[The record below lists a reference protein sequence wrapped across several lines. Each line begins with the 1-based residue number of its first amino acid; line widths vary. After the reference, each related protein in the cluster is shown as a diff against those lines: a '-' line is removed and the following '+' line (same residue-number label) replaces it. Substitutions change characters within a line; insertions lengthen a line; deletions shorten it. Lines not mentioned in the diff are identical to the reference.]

1 LPLSA
6 VKQNPVK
13 SLPFTKQFGFRK
25 TVVQRVEAYLKEHNL
40 PQRDV
45 PAMYLK
51 SFIVLAWWLGTYLLL
66 MLGGFSWA
74 INTLLCVVFGLA
86 TAGVGFNIMHD
97 AIHGG
102 YSNSARIN
110 KLMGFTLELLGAS
123 SFVWRQK
130 HNVWHHTYT
139 NISGLDED
147 LETQG
152 FLRMTPRDAWKPA
165 FRFQHLYSPLVYGL
179 TGFSFLIRDMRVFF
193 TGRSDEHHVF
203 PKMTTSDR
211 VLFWLGKL
219 CYFTVMIVLP
229 LLVFPW
235 WQVLAGYFIIMV
247 AISLTLAAIFQLAHV
262 MQPATFPEPVGEPQN
277 GIPLHIEN
285 EWAIHEVE
293 TTVNFGPNNKL
304 LNWYAGGLNFQ
315 IEHHLFPHI
324 CHVHYPRLAPI
335 VKATCEEFNVA
346 YNSFPTWHEALVE
359 HLRALRWLG
368 QRPAELALVPAPKPA
383 KAKRMKARAVASG
396 K

>member
-1 LPLSA
+1 MSLPA
-6 VKQNPVK
+6 AKQNPVK

-25 TVVQRVEAYLKEHNL
+25 TVVQRAEAYLKEHNL

-45 PAMYLK
+45 PAMYVK
-51 SFIVLAWWLGTYLLL
+51 TFTVLAWWLGTYLLIL
-66 MLGGFSWA
+66 LGGFSWP
-74 INTLLCVVFGLA
+74 INILLCVMFGLA

-102 YSNSARIN
+102 YSNSARMN
-110 KLMGFTLELLGAS
+110 KLLGFTLEMLGAS

-139 NISGLDED
+139 NIAGLDED

-152 FLRMTPRDAWKPA
+152 FLRLSPHDEWKPA
-165 FRFQHLYSPLVYGL
+165 FRFQHLFAPLVYGL
-179 TGFSFLIRDMRVFF
+179 TGYSFLIRDMRVFF
-193 TGRSDEHHVF
+193 TGKSDEHHIF
-203 PKMTTSDR
+203 PKMTTADR
-211 VLFWLGKL
+211 GLFWVGKL
-219 CYFTVMIVLP
+219 VYFTVMLVLP
-229 LLVFPW
+229 MMVFPW
-235 WQVLAGYFIIMV
+235 WQVLAGYFIVMFT
-247 AISLTLAAIFQLAHV
+247 ISLTLAAIFQLAHV
-262 MQPATFPEPVGEPQN
+262 MEPAAFPEPVGEP
-277 GIPLHIEN
+277 LRIEN

-324 CHVHYPRLAPI
+324 CHVHYPKLAPI
-335 VKATCEEFNVA
+335 VQATCEEFGVK
-346 YNSFPTWHEALVE
+346 YHSYPTWLEALVG
-359 HLRALRWLG
+359 HLQALKWLG
-368 QRPAELALVPAPKPA
+368 ERPAELAPVLATAPTKRKKI
-383 KAKRMKARAVASG
+383 KAQAVASG